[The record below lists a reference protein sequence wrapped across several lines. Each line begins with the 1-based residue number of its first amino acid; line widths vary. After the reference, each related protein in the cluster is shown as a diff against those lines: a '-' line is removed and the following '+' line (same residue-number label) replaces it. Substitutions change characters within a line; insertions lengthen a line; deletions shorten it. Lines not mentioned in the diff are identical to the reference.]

1 MSMFDF
7 VKRSNQLMFG
17 AAKES
22 LTDYTRDLSELGN
35 AANQVREKL
44 SSGTRSARDTMNN
57 YKSTGIVSGI
67 SNWFYGKEFELGDSD
82 EMLFDSHEFNSG
94 NPEWHDNDSEE
105 APSPLTNESMKELVK
120 GQVSSMYKIGSK
132 QTEAGIANTAEIVST
147 MTKSSAEIVASINNV
162 NSSLITI
169 SGKIDSLVEAIRP
182 PQQSQ
187 SGSNNGWFDSNG
199 RFTVRSMM
207 QGLMN
212 PSNLSGNAGMIGSV
226 ASMLSD
232 PNMRKMFLTPENLM
246 SMFVMDPL
254 MNKNFDVLGGHSV
267 DYYGKK
273 FQTMTHNMIEETIEK
288 LMEKTPLGDMMGKEK
303 YRGNLGKVDNQYT
316 KEAAV
321 FDKATRHSIV
331 SIIPEY
337 LKKMTEAITGQK
349 WNINE
354 KGYLTTKEQANPYSR
369 IGNVLHDASLDYDDY
384 KHLSKVAENKGTKIS
399 SSEMDDAQRA
409 WIWVIVQYVIY
420 DEGRDNITG
429 KTIRDM
435 LMSPKLDMYLDKAA
449 QIYNASSGNKSKKKA
464 KKILRDVLM
473 MICED
478 RQSATSLAAAGNK
491 YMKQIEESA
500 RDISNND
507 PTAGQYVNQSS
518 LNFDTTFNNFLSNQK
533 EINRSRERE
542 RYEQKMREE
551 LKIDESIKLNRFKGE
566 AELRK
571 RMEAWDKSN
580 PSSEKEEEVTSRIGL
595 GGGNVKGGFNDFI
608 KEMNQF
614 SKGIYDILKS
624 GVINVKIV
632 TDANP
637 QNNNNQQRSKK
648 KRRRRKKNKTN
659 NKGSSDDGGDG
670 DVVIEDDDIVEEEE
684 TDSSTIDDIA
694 SVVQARNAANPI
706 QTFTNNFVSDVKSN
720 GLVSTIKSRLNTG
733 KEIVKDKYET
743 TKNTLKLESISDKA
757 NAEGSKVSEMD
768 KQRVQMVNTALQTAM
783 QDGDGVEDKS
793 KIRQLISNIEDQD
806 LKQEMTKVADSIL
819 TKESSDDDEKG
830 GKPKSLIGRLLGG
843 IGGKLKTAFSFV
855 LKPVTALLST
865 IGKGLKTYW
874 DWTKKTWK
882 SGLEDGRR
890 GVGKI
895 KNALFGGKSDKG
907 SSEGGTAEDAS
918 SGEKQS
924 SSGGSMMDDISSI
937 KKSSSDLGG
946 KSKDTKSTEKTGGD
960 KSGGDKSGG
969 KADGKTDGGGSKAKQ
984 LLSGGFD
991 IASMVMKLIG
1001 PILAGMAGIE
1011 MLTKLV
1017 QGTLK
1022 KVLEPLNKLFKSLF
1036 KALSPILD
1044 TLTESLTPVIDML
1057 TDVMINVIT
1066 PMAPIL
1072 QSIFECI
1079 SPILDIVTV
1088 LLDAIMIPLQVT
1100 METFIV
1106 PVLELVSGCLKT
1118 IVGILQLG
1126 FGSLMTPL
1134 GAILMAVGKIIPG
1147 GGKLSSKGKDIMSSG
1162 ADMVTSGGKMIGEGV
1177 KEAAIAAVK
1186 LTPAG
1191 KIANTAMTL
1200 IDMNSDDEGEEGKS
1214 ESYQANVEL
1223 PTGGSAMDGIIG
1235 SGDVINNYYYQNMY
1249 GSGNNTYNQNSY
1261 HNGMNM
1267 SQHGC
1272 GPIALADRA
1281 NRMGGGINPYSL
1293 TQAMMANGNY
1303 SANAG
1308 TSVAGMIS
1316 TGHALGMNLVPGGVT
1331 AASLRGASPT
1341 NPITVIGSG
1350 MGFGTR
1356 AGADHYVNVV
1366 GTDSA
1371 GGAYVSNPMTG
1382 KVGRVKANELV
1393 ANSKLGLYG
1402 SGDDISYKEVFGD
1415 SVASA
1420 FGELTNIWSNI
1431 SNIFNFKDGET
1442 IAEKTKKKMETEKTK
1457 SYINNVKSKYS
1468 DEEWQ
1473 TKYDE
1478 LAKDNP
1484 KNDGESDEDYQ
1495 FRIDSLVADALATEY
1510 NEGGAFNDIKDAA
1523 GAFADQNKEMIE
1535 SIGKAGDE
1543 AEQEGSSGGGSNPY
1557 GATSGDPTKL
1567 IRSAALVAKAAKD
1580 MSYDDTHSPTGTLE
1594 LDDGSTITN
1603 VVRDCSGML
1612 SAVVRHMGY
1621 NIHGS
1626 NVGNFS
1632 TYDFINKDVN
1642 DVITNQSGETGDWE
1656 LRPFDNN
1663 DMKMG
1668 DMNINQE
1675 HMGMFLKSGR
1685 NHGFDYGFDWG
1696 STAGFGQSAEQAAYY
1711 LANDKDWLTKL
1722 KRVTLSGYDTTSQGG
1737 WTPAVKTLRLV
1748 GGQAR
1753 MTGDTVEEQIFS
1765 YLVNK
1770 GMTPIGAAGLMGI
1783 WKHESGMASNNLE
1796 NAYNSRWGIDD
1807 ETYTA
1812 KVNSGE
1818 ESEEDFVHGRYDTYM
1833 SHQTP
1838 GEAVGYGLSQFT
1850 SSGLK
1855 QDLYNKTVK
1864 SGQSIDYLP
1873 GQLDVVYD
1881 ELGRRQYNGGSLLDA
1896 INNAATATEANQY
1909 FLWRY
1914 EAGTGYTSDEG
1925 VLNAYSW
1932 MGGPTQAADGQT
1944 YPNAVVAR
1952 HKSAE
1957 YYLQALKDMDTTAG
1971 WKEYDTS
1978 TKNDVYTGTINSNYD
1993 AYKAGVLTED
2003 QYKRANNL
2011 AGPGEGSSSN
2021 DDGGTIWVGNTS
2033 FKNKSDYE
2041 AWKKAQNR
2049 QAEYQRFYNSTLK
2062 NKYDKKPSY
2071 NGNMSG
2077 FPQLLFEDYYNAI
2090 TRPEKIYLSDPIMGY
2105 SDMAKSWIDLRA
2117 YRNTLDDVSYPSKV
2131 TKDTLKNAILNYNG
2145 NSNITTAQN
2154 YLRALKDGSISPV
2167 QNTQGGAATTRSAWM
2182 TDNEFMLY
2190 DYILDDM
2197 IGRSTPG
2204 VWSSTYDKNRGYVNQ
2219 SEWWKK
2225 LDDIPGPATLHSVNA
2240 KVRGT
2245 PDERMAYYTRDAG
2258 VPRIFGSNGKDNT
2271 AYMQLYK
2278 AMHGSGDEEATSIV
2292 DIPPIDYSKF
2302 TDEDWNNAIWDSMS
2316 SSASNNVID
2325 YSQGQNSNKAKQID
2339 RILANEFKTSD
2350 KRTHDLLEK
2359 ICNYLEKEKEERQG
2373 KPDPNSPNSTPQGS
2387 QDMFENE
2394 IPNSVYRLARG

>member
-94 NPEWHDNDSEE
+94 NPEWQDNDSEE

-147 MTKSSAEIVASINNV
+147 MTKSSAEIIASINNV

-169 SGKIDSLVEAIRP
+169 SGKIDSLIEAIRP

-212 PSNLSGNAGMIGSV
+212 PGNLSGSAGMVGSV
-226 ASMLSD
+226 ASMLAD

-254 MNKNFDVLGGHSV
+254 KNKNFDILGGHSV

-288 LMEKTPLGDMMGKEK
+288 LMEKTPLGEMMGKEK

-384 KHLSKVAENKGTKIS
+384 KHLSKVAENKGSKIS

-429 KTIRDM
+429 KTVRDM
-435 LMSPKLDMYLDKAA
+435 LMSPKLDMYLDKAV

-478 RQSATSLAAAGNK
+478 QQSARSLAAAGNK

-500 RDISNND
+500 REISDND
-507 PTAGQYVNQSS
+507 PMAGQYVSQSS
-518 LNFDTTFNNFLSNQK
+518 LNFDTTLNNFLSNQK

-551 LKIDESIKLNRFKGE
+551 LKIDESIRLNKFKGE

-571 RMEAWDKSN
+571 KMEAWDKAN
-580 PSSEKEEEVTSRIGL
+580 PTSEKEEEVTSRIGL
-595 GGGNVKGGFNDFI
+595 GGGNIKGGFNDFI

-632 TDANP
+632 TDANL
-637 QNNNNQQRSKK
+637 QNNNNLQHPKK
-648 KRRRRKKNKTN
+648 KRRRRKKKTN
-659 NKGSSDDGGDG
+659 NKGSSDDSGGDA
-670 DVVIEDDDIVEEEE
+670 DVIEDDDVVEEEE
-684 TDSSTIDDIA
+684 TTSSTMDGIA
-694 SVVQARNAANPI
+694 SIVQARNAANPI

-720 GLVSTIKSRLNTG
+720 GLVSTVKSRLNAG

-743 TKNTLKLESISDKA
+743 TKNTLKLESISDKV

-783 QDGDGVEDKS
+783 QDGNGVEDKS
-793 KIRQLISNIEDQD
+793 KIRQLISNIDDQD
-806 LKQEMTKVADSIL
+806 LKQEMTKLADSVL
-819 TKESSDDDEKG
+819 TKESDDDEKG

-874 DWTKKTWK
+874 EWTKKMWK
-882 SGLEDGRR
+882 SGLEDGKR

-907 SSEGGTAEDAS
+907 SEEGTAETS
-918 SGEKQS
+918 SGEKK

-946 KSKDTKSTEKTGGD
+946 KSEATKSGAKTGGDSGKTGGD
-960 KSGGDKSGG
+960 KSGA
-969 KADGKTDGGGSKAKQ
+969 KADGGGSKAKQ

-991 IASMVMKLIG
+991 IASMVMKLVG
-1001 PILAGMAGIE
+1001 PILAGMAGVE

-1017 QGTLK
+1017 QSTLK

-1147 GGKLSSKGKDIMSSG
+1147 GGKLSSKGKDIMNSG
-1162 ADMVTSGGKMIGEGV
+1162 VDMVTSGGKMVGEGV
-1177 KEAAIAAVK
+1177 KDAAIAAIK

-1200 IDMNSDDEGEEGKS
+1200 INMNSDEEGEEGKS
-1214 ESYQANVEL
+1214 ESYQTNFDT

-1235 SGDVINNYYYQNMY
+1235 SGDVVNNYYYQNMY

-1316 TGHALGMNLVPGGVT
+1316 TGRALGMNLVPGGVT
-1331 AASLRGASPT
+1331 SASLKGASPN

-1356 AGADHYVNVV
+1356 SGANHYVNVV

-1382 KVGRVKANELV
+1382 RVGRVKANELV

-1420 FGELTNIWSNI
+1420 FGELTNIWSSI
-1431 SNIFNFKDGET
+1431 SNIFNFKDNET
-1442 IAEKTKKKMETEKTK
+1442 FAEKTQKKMAKEKSK
-1457 SYINNVKSKYS
+1457 GYINNVKSKYS
-1468 DEEWQ
+1468 DEDWQ
-1473 TKYDE
+1473 AKYDE
-1478 LAKDNP
+1478 LAKSNP

-1510 NEGGAFNDIKDAA
+1510 NEGSALNDIKDAA
-1523 GAFADQNKEMIE
+1523 GAFADQNKDMIE
-1535 SIGKAGDE
+1535 SIGMAGDE
-1543 AEQEGSSGGGSNPY
+1543 AEQEGSSNGGSSFGKKGGFYSSSGNVRLATDGYEVEYTDTDMSEPVSGHYIHSPIHEFFAKMGGKDFAESNNNWYGHYSDAHSKEGEGSTGDSHQGIDINIIGGVRGKTPVYATTDGVLVRHQPEAQAGGGGNYVEWTDNDGMHHRIMHLDHFSEEMEAMNPGDKIVGGKTLLGYY
-1557 GATSGDPTKL
+1557 GSTGHSTGDHIHYDISPNGWGSSEWYNPMTYFSFKPSATDGDSSSIVGDTPDEQMWQWLRFKGMKLPEASVAGIMGVWKAEGVRPKMIEGAYSEPETSLAEPIYDAIVGDP
-1567 IRSAALVAKAAKD
+1567 
-1580 MSYDDTHSPTGTLE
+1580 
-1594 LDDGSTITN
+1594 
-1603 VVRDCSGML
+1603 
-1612 SAVVRHMGY
+1612 
-1621 NIHGS
+1621 
-1626 NVGNFS
+1626 
-1632 TYDFINKDVN
+1632 
-1642 DVITNQSGETGDWE
+1642 
-1656 LRPFDNN
+1656 DNN
-1663 DMKMG
+1663 
-1668 DMNINQE
+1668 
-1675 HMGMFLKSGR
+1675 
-1685 NHGFDYGFDWG
+1685 
-1696 STAGFGQSAEQAAYY
+1696 
-1711 LANDKDWLTKL
+1711 
-1722 KRVTLSGYDTTSQGG
+1722 
-1737 WTPAVKTLRLV
+1737 
-1748 GGQAR
+1748 
-1753 MTGDTVEEQIFS
+1753 
-1765 YLVNK
+1765 
-1770 GMTPIGAAGLMGI
+1770 
-1783 WKHESGMASNNLE
+1783 
-1796 NAYNSRWGIDD
+1796 
-1807 ETYTA
+1807 
-1812 KVNSGE
+1812 
-1818 ESEEDFVHGRYDTYM
+1818 
-1833 SHQTP
+1833 
-1838 GEAVGYGLSQFT
+1838 EA
-1850 SSGLK
+1850 GLK
-1855 QDLYNKTVK
+1855 QLWDYTPEHAVQKNGGNLTYYMYNGHPWAGIGLAQWTAGRTYKLLK
-1864 SGQSIDYLP
+1864 HAWEDRRKWYELLP
-1873 GQLDVVYD
+1873 QLQFFEK
-1881 ELGRRQYNGGSLLDA
+1881 ELQTTHTKAGNELLNGEGHTPEEMAQMFWTDFEGFTWGPESAYEKRRQNARNVYEQFKGTAEINPSNFGS
-1896 INNAATATEANQY
+1896 
-1909 FLWRY
+1909 
-1914 EAGTGYTSDEG
+1914 
-1925 VLNAYSW
+1925 
-1932 MGGPTQAADGQT
+1932 
-1944 YPNAVVAR
+1944 
-1952 HKSAE
+1952 
-1957 YYLQALKDMDTTAG
+1957 
-1971 WKEYDTS
+1971 
-1978 TKNDVYTGTINSNYD
+1978 INSNWD
-1993 AYKAGVLTED
+1993 AYKAGKITYE
-2003 QYKRANNL
+2003 QYLAN
-2011 AGPGEGSSSN
+2011 
-2021 DDGGTIWVGNTS
+2021 GGTPIEGPNGEKVTKDGLIWVGNTS
-2033 FKNKSDYE
+2033 FKNV
-2041 AWKKAQNR
+2041 
-2049 QAEYQRFYNSTLK
+2049 AEYTEWRKKQEAQADYNSFYINNLK
-2062 NKYDKKPSY
+2062 KKYDKPTPNGYNYGGYPNIVLQDYMRAVMTPWSSYLDPDRNGVNGLYISHNGAEKVPHFNNNKPA
-2071 NGNMSG
+2071 
-2077 FPQLLFEDYYNAI
+2077 DI
-2090 TRPEKIYLSDPIMGY
+2090 Y
-2105 SDMAKSWIDLRA
+2105 SDIRKNGLFASSTGTFQSAVEDVISSDASLGNVKA
-2117 YRNTLDDVSYPSKV
+2117 YLDFVK
-2131 TKDTLKNAILNYNG
+2131 
-2145 NSNITTAQN
+2145 NSNS
-2154 YLRALKDGSISPV
+2154 LPK
-2167 QNTQGGAATTRSAWM
+2167 TQGGKATPSQSK
-2182 TDNEFMLY
+2182 TDHMNMLY
-2190 DYILDDM
+2190 DYALDKLIGRENPGYVLKDGNKVILDHMSMKNKFSDLRYSSPVP
-2197 IGRSTPG
+2197 IGFQSYIGIHGDDYNVNALNEYFKGAPNDAKTNMTSIPAIFTTKG
-2204 VWSSTYDKNRGYVNQ
+2204 VQGM
-2219 SEWWKK
+2219 KK
-2225 LDDIPGPATLHSVNA
+2225 L
-2240 KVRGT
+2240 
-2245 PDERMAYYTRDAG
+2245 RDA
-2258 VPRIFGSNGKDNT
+2258 
-2271 AYMQLYK
+2271 Y
-2278 AMHGSGDEEATSIV
+2278 GSGDEIATDIV

-2302 TDEDWNNAIWDSMS
+2302 TDEDWNNSIWNAMS
-2316 SSASNNVID
+2316 NQTPTQQYVQTED
-2325 YSQGQNSNKAKQID
+2325 TAKNDQID

-2359 ICNYLEKEKEERQG
+2359 ICDYLEKEKEERQG

>member
-82 EMLFDSHEFNSG
+82 EMLFDNHEFNSG
-94 NPEWHDNDSEE
+94 NPEWQDNDSEE

-147 MTKSSAEIVASINNV
+147 MTKSSAEIIASINNV

-226 ASMLSD
+226 ASMLAD
-232 PNMRKMFLTPENLM
+232 PNMRKMFLTPENLI

-254 MNKNFDVLGGHSV
+254 KNKNFDVLGGHSV

-288 LMEKTPLGDMMGKEK
+288 LMEKTPLGDMIGKEK

-316 KEAAV
+316 KEAAI

-384 KHLSKVAENKGTKIS
+384 RRLSKVAENKGSKIS

-435 LMSPKLDMYLDKAA
+435 LMSPKLDMYLDKAV

-478 RQSATSLAAAGNK
+478 QQSASSLAAAGNK
-491 YMKQIEESA
+491 YMRQIEDSA
-500 RDISNND
+500 RDISDND

-551 LKIDESIKLNRFKGE
+551 LKIDESIRLNKIKGE

-571 RMEAWDKSN
+571 KMEAWDKAN
-580 PSSEKEEEVTSRIGL
+580 PTSEKEEEVTSRIGL

-632 TDANP
+632 TDTNP
-637 QNNNNQQRSKK
+637 QNNNNLQHPKK
-648 KRRRRKKNKTN
+648 KRRRRKKKTN
-659 NKGSSDDGGDG
+659 NKGSSDDGGG
-670 DVVIEDDDIVEEEE
+670 DADVIEDDVVEEEE
-684 TDSSTIDDIA
+684 TTSSTMDDIA
-694 SVVQARNAANPI
+694 SIVQARNAANPI

-720 GLVSTIKSRLNTG
+720 GLVSTVKNRLNAG
-733 KEIVKDKYET
+733 KEIVKDKYTT
-743 TKNTLKLESISDKA
+743 TKNTLKLESISDKV

-783 QDGDGVEDKS
+783 QDGNGVEDKS
-793 KIRQLISNIEDQD
+793 KIRQLISNIDDQD
-806 LKQEMTKVADSIL
+806 LKQEMTKLADSVL
-819 TKESSDDDEKG
+819 TKESSDDEKD

-882 SGLEDGRR
+882 SGLEDGKR

-895 KNALFGGKSDKG
+895 KNALFGGKSDKD
-907 SSEGGTAEDAS
+907 SEEGTAEAS
-918 SGEKQS
+918 SGEKK
-924 SSGGSMMDDISSI
+924 SSGGSMMDDISSV

-946 KSKDTKSTEKTGGD
+946 RSEATKSSEKTSGD
-960 KSGGDKSGG
+960 KAGG
-969 KADGKTDGGGSKAKQ
+969 KADGGGGSKAKQ

-1011 MLTKLV
+1011 MITKLV

-1147 GGKLSSKGKDIMSSG
+1147 GGKLSSKGKDIMNSG
-1162 ADMVTSGGKMIGEGV
+1162 VDMVTSGGKMIGEGV

-1200 IDMNSDDEGEEGKS
+1200 INMNSDEEEEGTS
-1214 ESYQANVEL
+1214 ESYQANVDV

-1303 SANAG
+1303 SPNAG

-1331 AASLRGASPT
+1331 SASLRGASPN

-1356 AGADHYVNVV
+1356 SGADHYVNVV

-1420 FGELTNIWSNI
+1420 FGELTNIWSSI
-1431 SNIFNFKDGET
+1431 SNIFNFKDNET
-1442 IAEKTKKKMETEKTK
+1442 FAEKTQKKMDTEKSK

-1473 TKYDE
+1473 AKYDE
-1478 LAKDNP
+1478 LVGSNP

-1495 FRIDSLVADALATEY
+1495 FRIDSLVAEALAVEY
-1510 NEGGAFNDIKDAA
+1510 NENSTFGDIGSAA
-1523 GAFADQNKEMIE
+1523 GTFADQNKEMIE
-1535 SIGKAGDE
+1535 SISKAGDE
-1543 AEQEGSSGGGSNPY
+1543 AEQEGSSGGGSKSY
-1557 GATSGDPTKL
+1557 GSPKGDPTRL
-1567 IRSAALVAKAAKD
+1567 IKSAALVAKAGKNL
-1580 MSYDDTHSPTGTLE
+1580 SYDDSYSQPTTLE
-1594 LDDGSTITN
+1594 LDDGSVLTN
-1603 VVRDCSGML
+1603 VYRDCSGML

-1621 NIHGS
+1621 NIKGS
-1626 NVGNFS
+1626 NVGRF
-1632 TYDFINKDVN
+1632 TTHDFWNKDAN
-1642 DVITNQSGETGDWE
+1642 DVITDSTGDTGDWE
-1656 LRPFDNN
+1656 LRPFDKN
-1663 DMKMG
+1663 DLKIG
-1668 DMNINQE
+1668 DMNINQA
-1675 HMGMFLKSGR
+1675 HMGMYLKGGR
-1685 NHGFDYGFDWG
+1685 GSFDYGFDWG
-1696 STAGFGQSAEQAAYY
+1696 STAGFAQSGEQGENY
-1711 LANDKDWLTKL
+1711 LSGDPDWLTKV
-1722 KRVTLSGYDTTSQGG
+1722 KRVTLSGYDTTGQNG
-1737 WTPAVKTLRLV
+1737 WTPALKTLRLTKAYSSV
-1748 GGQAR
+1748 GG
-1753 MTGDTVEEQIFS
+1753 
-1765 YLVNK
+1765 N
-1770 GMTPIGAAGLMGI
+1770 
-1783 WKHESGMASNNLE
+1783 
-1796 NAYNSRWGIDD
+1796 IDNYSD
-1807 ETYTA
+1807 A
-1812 KVNSGE
+1812 P
-1818 ESEEDFVHGRYDTYM
+1818 FM
-1833 SHQTP
+1833 S
-1838 GEAVGYGLSQFT
+1838 
-1850 SSGLK
+1850 
-1855 QDLYNKTVK
+1855 
-1864 SGQSIDYLP
+1864 
-1873 GQLDVVYD
+1873 
-1881 ELGRRQYNGGSLLDA
+1881 GGSSVFKES
-1896 INNAATATEANQY
+1896 NTEANKKFFDTAVQVG
-1909 FLWRY
+1909 LTP
-1914 EAGTGYTSDEG
+1914 EQTAGIMAASLIENSNNIYGNRSLTTTANDADGSGARKGLFSWSASENVGSTLQDQLEFIRNYIYTSDTNDYRAKVRNYGFNPKSSYSANPENNTYLEKYVAATGVNPHLTEG
-1925 VLNAYSW
+1925 ERY
-1932 MGGPTQAADGQT
+1932 GPYATTDVIEGAAQLEM
-1944 YPNAVVAR
+1944 NAVVPTGLTTDSMKMLL
-1952 HKSAE
+1952 KSTSDAYNWAIE
-1957 YYLQALKDMDTTAG
+1957 NGYV
-1971 WKEYDTS
+1971 EYDES
-1978 TKNDVYTGTINSNYD
+1978 ESLKKFGYSGNINSNWD
-1993 AYKAGVLTED
+1993 AYCAGLITYE
-2003 QYKRANNL
+2003 QYLGN
-2011 AGPGEGSSSN
+2011 
-2021 DDGGTIWVGNTS
+2021 GGTPIKDQNGNDIRHDGAVWVGNTS
-2033 FKNKSDYE
+2033 FKNVAEYVE
-2041 AWKKAQNR
+2041 WKKKQEAQ
-2049 QAEYQRFYNSTLK
+2049 ADYNSFYINNLK
-2062 NKYDKKPSY
+2062 KKYDKPTPNGYNYGGYPNIVLQDYKRAVLTPWSAYLDPDRNGVNGLYISHNGAEKVPHFNNNKPADIYSDIRK
-2071 NGNMSG
+2071 NGG
-2077 FPQLLFEDYYNAI
+2077 FANSTPTFQSAIEDVI
-2090 TRPEKIYLSDPIMGY
+2090 DSDPSLGNVKTY
-2105 SDMAKSWIDLRA
+2105 
-2117 YRNTLDDVSYPSKV
+2117 LDYVK
-2131 TKDTLKNAILNYNG
+2131 
-2145 NSNITTAQN
+2145 NSNSLPT
-2154 YLRALKDGSISPV
+2154 
-2167 QNTQGGAATTRSAWM
+2167 TQGGKATPSQTK
-2182 TDNEFMLY
+2182 TDHMNMLY
-2190 DYILDDM
+2190 DYALDKLIGRENPGYVLKDGNKVILDHMSMKNKFSDLQYSSPVP
-2197 IGRSTPG
+2197 IGFQSYIGIHGDDYDVKALNEYFKGAASDAKTNMTSIPAIFTTKG
-2204 VWSSTYDKNRGYVNQ
+2204 VQ
-2219 SEWWKK
+2219 SMKK
-2225 LDDIPGPATLHSVNA
+2225 L
-2240 KVRGT
+2240 
-2245 PDERMAYYTRDAG
+2245 RDA
-2258 VPRIFGSNGKDNT
+2258 
-2271 AYMQLYK
+2271 Y
-2278 AMHGSGDEEATSIV
+2278 GSGDEIATDIV

-2302 TDEDWNNAIWDSMS
+2302 TDEDWNNTIWNAM
-2316 SSASNNVID
+2316 NNQTPTQQYVQTED
-2325 YSQGQNSNKAKQID
+2325 TTKNEQID

-2359 ICNYLEKEKEERQG
+2359 ICDYLEKEKEERQG